1 MFISLYIHIVLNLF
15 FYIHV
20 TLLFSYYRIFISKSY
35 YHICTLL
42 HSHLIIYSYHYI
54 FILVIFI
61 FIYSNYHIFINS
73 YHHILKLKSYYH
85 IFILYS
91 CDIIFMSY
99 YIHSVLLHG
108 LNNALHSIASHDI
121 EVQQVLLLIVLF
133 PEPLSHQRFRPL
145 VQPRDCRQKL
155 KRDQFYVCLWFLLT
169 SQWPFDHTSRFLSS
183 NSAFF
188 FSASCTFF
196 ASFFKSRKKTH
207 QNTSK
212 DIFGKKNGDLRD
224 LYCLTLIFRRRLA
237 LRIHGRRRRR
247 GVLLRFLPLL
257 ALVIWAQDQAHP
269 TLESWV
275 CSVCIYL

>member
-1 MFISLYIHIVLNLF
+1 MYIITLSSYYIFISLYIHISY
-15 FYIHV
+15 FY
-20 TLLFSYYRIFISKSY
+20 L
-35 YHICTLL
+35 
-42 HSHLIIYSYHYI
+42 
-54 FILVIFI
+54 
-61 FIYSNYHIFINS
+61 YSNYYIFINS
-73 YHHILKLKSYYH
+73 YHHIFKLKSYYH

-91 CDIIFMSY
+91 WHIIFMSY

-155 KRDQFYVCLWFLLT
+155 KRDQFFVCLWFLLHQRGSLT

-196 ASFFKSRKKTH
+196 ASLFKSRKKTH

-275 CSVCIYL
+275 CSVWICL

>member
-1 MFISLYIHIVLNLF
+1 MYIITLSSYYIFISLYIHISY
-15 FYIHV
+15 FY
-20 TLLFSYYRIFISKSY
+20 L
-35 YHICTLL
+35 
-42 HSHLIIYSYHYI
+42 
-54 FILVIFI
+54 
-61 FIYSNYHIFINS
+61 YSNYYIFINS
-73 YHHILKLKSYYH
+73 YHHIFKLKSYYH

-91 CDIIFMSY
+91 WHIIFMSY

-155 KRDQFYVCLWFLLT
+155 KRDQFFVCLWFLLHQRGSLT

-196 ASFFKSRKKTH
+196 ASLFKSRKKTH

-212 DIFGKKNGDLRD
+212 DIFGKKKWR
-224 LYCLTLIFRRRLA
+224 FARF
-237 LRIHGRRRRR
+237 
-247 GVLLRFLPLL
+247 VLSHFDFSPSPCSP
-257 ALVIWAQDQAHP
+257 HP
-269 TLESWV
+269 RASPSPWRSSPFSSSPGSGHLSSGPSPSYTWKLS
-275 CSVCIYL
+275 L